1 MDIIERRY
9 MLVTSGSERVITQ
22 GADKKNLSNNQELSS
37 QVISSFILLTL
48 MFFSGVVW

>member
-1 MDIIERRY
+1 MDVIERRY

-22 GADKKNLSNNQELSS
+22 DADKKNLSNNQELFS

-48 MFFSGVVW
+48 MFDSGVVW